1 MSQHICRLSNNESVE
16 MDYLKTIESFVTV
29 ASLGSFSAAAEHLG
43 TSRALVTRHVMDLEN
58 RLGSR
63 LLNRSTRRIALTD
76 IGASYQKFS
85 KKLLDDVRLAEAMAR
100 QHQTEL
106 AGTLTVIAPKSF
118 GGLHFSIAVA
128 EFALAHPRLK
138 VMLMLDDEAT
148 HSLQIAQSEFD
159 VAIRLAPLQ
168 AKSAAV
174 VRRIGSLEWVLCAA
188 PNYLAERGEPA
199 KPADL
204 AAHNCLIH
212 TTLAGDRIWRFSGS
226 KNGVK
231 VEGGFLSNSVLALR
245 KAAIGEVGIAQL
257 PTYYIARDLAAGRL
271 VRLLTKFPLPARPVF
286 ALLPANRL
294 TPKKTKLFVSF
305 IARWYAGRPWET
317 AVDE

>member
-1 MSQHICRLSNNESVE
+1 LSNNTRAEV
-16 MDYLKTIESFVTV
+16 DYLKTIESFVAV

-76 IGASYQKFS
+76 IGENYQKFS

-100 QHQTEL
+100 KHQTEL
-106 AGTLTVIAPKSF
+106 EGTLTVIAPKSF
-118 GGLHFSIAVA
+118 GGLHFSDAVA
-128 EFALAHPRLK
+128 RFALKHPKLR

-174 VRRIGSLEWVLCAA
+174 VRRIGSMEWVLCAS
-188 PNYLAERGEPA
+188 PKYLSRQGEPA
-199 KPADL
+199 KPAGL

-212 TTLAGDRIWRFSGS
+212 TALAGDRIWRFGSG

-231 VEGGFLSNSVLALR
+231 VSGTFLSNSVLAIR
-245 KAAIGEVGIAQL
+245 KAAIAGAGIAQL
-257 PTYYIARDLAAGRL
+257 PTYYIAHDLAAGRL
-271 VRLLTKFPLPARPVF
+271 VPLLPKFPLPARPVY

-317 AVDE
+317 DGDGDE

>member
-1 MSQHICRLSNNESVE
+1 V
-16 MDYLKTIESFVTV
+16 DYLKTIESFVAV

-76 IGASYQKFS
+76 IGVNYQEFS
-85 KKLLDDVRLAEAMAR
+85 KKLLEDLRLAEAMAR
-100 QHQTEL
+100 KHQTEL
-106 AGTLTVIAPKSF
+106 EGTLTVIAPKSF
-118 GGLHFSIAVA
+118 GGLHFSTAVA
-128 EFALAHPRLK
+128 EFALKHPKLK

-168 AKSAAV
+168 VKSAAV
-174 VRRIGSLEWVLCAA
+174 VRRIGSLEWILCAA
-188 PNYLAERGEPA
+188 PEYLADKGAPA
-199 KPADL
+199 KPAEL

-212 TTLAGDRIWRFSGS
+212 TTLAGDRIWRFSGT
-226 KNGVK
+226 KQGVK
-231 VEGGFLSNSVLALR
+231 VSGGFLSNSVLALR
-245 KAAIGEVGIAQL
+245 KAAISGVGIAQL
-257 PTYYIARDLAAGRL
+257 PTYYIAHDLAAGRL
-271 VRLLTKFPLPARPVF
+271 VPLLIKFPLPARPVY

-294 TPKKTKLFVSF
+294 TPRKTKLFVTF
-305 IARWYAGRPWET
+305 IARWYAGRPWE
-317 AVDE
+317 AGAED